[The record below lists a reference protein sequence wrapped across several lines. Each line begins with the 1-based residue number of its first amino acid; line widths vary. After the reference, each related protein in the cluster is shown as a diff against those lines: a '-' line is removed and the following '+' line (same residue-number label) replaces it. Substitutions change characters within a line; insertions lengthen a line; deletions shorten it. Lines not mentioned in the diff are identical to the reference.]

1 MVCITGFKKL
11 YSEGHFGARSEVR
24 SWKTDCMKLLMKYF
38 LPYSSGIISGD
49 LILSLF
55 CGNLDL
61 QLTKELHFLLFDHS
75 KVASL
80 FVKHGGIKRE
90 SKINLT
96 CSILYI
102 FLVGSQI
109 SQVLQFCLKI
119 IMLWKVWKTKKKL
132 AI

>member
-1 MVCITGFKKL
+1 
-11 YSEGHFGARSEVR
+11 
-24 SWKTDCMKLLMKYF
+24 MKVLMKHF
-38 LPYSSGIISGD
+38 LPYSSEVGKISGD

-90 SKINLT
+90 SKKKLT
-96 CSILYI
+96 CSILYF
-102 FLVGSQI
+102 FLVGLQI